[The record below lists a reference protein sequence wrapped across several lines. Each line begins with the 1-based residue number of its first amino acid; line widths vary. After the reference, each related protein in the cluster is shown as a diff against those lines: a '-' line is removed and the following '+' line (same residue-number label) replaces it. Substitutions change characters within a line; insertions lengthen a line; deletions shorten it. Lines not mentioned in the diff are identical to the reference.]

1 MLFFFKI
8 SSVKYGIK
16 YITLEKL
23 KEYLHLDLQLESY
36 LIVSDSEKTGKSFLS
51 QFKPSGAVF
60 F

>member
-51 QFKPSGAVF
+51 QFEPSGAVF